1 MKSIHDKIILFSH
14 EGGMVYKVATKL
26 SESLKIPKVSSQTFP
41 NLENYSLVIIVT
53 SNYGDE
59 ELPLPMEQ
67 FLLKIKEKNK
77 FFTIIE
83 LGNYYGYDEYNFGAQ
98 KIIKNYLQ
106 SLDLQEFFPSLSLDS
121 FPKMDI
127 GLFLSWKEKLEHY
140 VQNNLH

>member
-59 ELPLPMEQ
+59 ELPPNLENY
-67 FLLKIKEKNK
+67 LIALRTRDKEYALC
-77 FFTIIE
+77 E
-83 LGNYYGYDEYNFGAQ
+83 LGNYFGYESEYFGCKRIVQ
-98 KIIKNYLQ
+98 GILLRLGWMELSNI
-106 SLDLQEFFPSLSLDS
+106 SLDS
-121 FPKMDI
+121 FPELDLGSLDDWIMVLNEI
-127 GLFLSWKEKLEHY
+127 LS
-140 VQNNLH
+140 QN